1 MLLFGYCLFSLV
13 AATGMQCCSYRECST
28 PSKLYS
34 SYHNISVQRNILW
47 YFSLDNYLC
56 YTLLKKWQ
64 RIGISFVVVVGGGGD
79 TDGFFF
85 LSLGKLSGIA
95 TTVIIIIIVVIMSFS
110 SFFAFSVCIFLF
122 LKYHYHNSCKQSQFD
137 KLSFLMWFLWFQSI
151 LQCGNRPMSIV
162 RVYFERVIDIELEI
176 YKWMKIS
183 PAPE

>member
-1 MLLFGYCLFSLV
+1 MEHFARQLFMLHF
-13 AATGMQCCSYRECST
+13 AEKKATYWNFFCCC
-28 PSKLYS
+28 
-34 SYHNISVQRNILW
+34 
-47 YFSLDNYLC
+47 C
-56 YTLLKKWQ
+56 CCC
-64 RIGISFVVVVGGGGD
+64 GGGD
-79 TDGFFF
+79 STDSFSF

-151 LQCGNRPMSIV
+151 LQCGNRSMSIE

-176 YKWMKIS
+176 YKWVKI
-183 PAPE
+183 PHAHKIDR